1 MNINKLRIL
10 VLGVGGFIGSN
21 VFVYLLKKKKLN
33 ILGVSRSP
41 KSENSKK
48 RLSYLENLYK
58 GKINKYHDL
67 KDLHL
72 IIKKFKP
79 KIIINCVGLIFE
91 NNSKK
96 FMYSNSA
103 YPKEIIYLSKNYG
116 LKKFIH
122 FSTIDTYSHFNLDT
136 NKQNHYVK
144 SKLVGDI
151 NIKSM
156 CDRHHIS
163 YTLLKPSTVY
173 GNFMNNERFVSQIF
187 TGIKTKK
194 KLTIYSN
201 VKKNFVYIE
210 NICYLIT
217 KELQN
222 LRSKNFY
229 LISKNSFNLIDFIK
243 IISRSLKSDI
253 RYIVLNKNIKNQFNF
268 KFNSFIEIKTKN
280 GIKIKK
286 IQNWE
291 RKSLVNSITE
301 NYKKNK
307 FSINCI

>member
-1 MNINKLRIL
+1 
-10 VLGVGGFIGSN
+10 
-21 VFVYLLKKKKLN
+21 
-33 ILGVSRSP
+33 
-41 KSENSKK
+41 
-48 RLSYLENLYK
+48 
-58 GKINKYHDL
+58 
-67 KDLHL
+67 
-72 IIKKFKP
+72 
-79 KIIINCVGLIFE
+79 
-91 NNSKK
+91 
-96 FMYSNSA
+96 
-103 YPKEIIYLSKNYG
+103 
-116 LKKFIH
+116 
-122 FSTIDTYSHFNLDT
+122 
-136 NKQNHYVK
+136 
-144 SKLVGDI
+144 
-151 NIKSM
+151 M

-229 LISKNSFNLIDFIK
+229 LISKNTFNLIDFIK
-243 IISRSLKSDI
+243 IISRSLKSEI